1 MNSVDGGGDTE
12 NQIQF
17 IGRQYPIDANF
28 IHTLGQL
35 LAAFGPFLLV
45 QTLSVGKL

>member
-1 MNSVDGGGDTE
+1 MNSVDDDSE
-12 NQIQF
+12 IQF

-35 LAAFGPFLLV
+35 LAAFGPLLLV